1 MVEIRLYFK
10 ENSFSE
16 SESIEKD
23 SLATLSINDE
33 LKEAI
38 LTVSTKATEIH
49 VKIAQ
54 RVFLSIFRNGFLLK
68 NGQTIG
74 MGCKLEIKMQQNPN
88 KSLLQPPP
96 NQFRQIPLR

>member
-10 ENSFSE
+10 ENAFSE
-16 SESIEKD
+16 SESIEKE
-23 SLATLSINDE
+23 SLATLTINDE

-38 LTVSTKATEIH
+38 LTVSTRATAIH

-54 RVFLSIFRNGFLLK
+54 RLFLSIYRNGFLLK
-68 NGQTIG
+68 NDQTVG
-74 MGCKLEIKMQQNPN
+74 KGCKLEIKIQQNPN

-96 NQFRQIPLR
+96 NQFRQIPLH